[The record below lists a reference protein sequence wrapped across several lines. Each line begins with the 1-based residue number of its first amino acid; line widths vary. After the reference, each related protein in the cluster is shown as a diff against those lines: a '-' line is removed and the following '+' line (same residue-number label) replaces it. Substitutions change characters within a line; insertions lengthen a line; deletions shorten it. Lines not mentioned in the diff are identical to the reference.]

1 MEKKKREIKVV
12 SIEEAL
18 KRMQAFLYAN
28 MMDDHDLELE
38 NSKDEKSK
46 YYIKLIWLARE
57 AGDKNKVGCPCFA
70 CSYKGVLPFSDKVL
84 NGIIYAKVFADR
96 DFNMV
101 KMHLVEED
109 REDGVNF
116 SITPIEE
123 GETFKMVDE
132 AGRFVDETFIYKNG
146 KIEKVAD

>member
-84 NGIIYAKVFADR
+84 EAIAINRPTSKAMFSLLPGIGEK
-96 DFNMV
+96 
-101 KMHLVEED
+101 K
-109 REDGVNF
+109 
-116 SITPIEE
+116 T
-123 GETFKMVDE
+123 ETFWKPFTDMVNE
-132 AGRFVDETFIYKNG
+132 FTTYGE
-146 KIEKVAD
+146 